1 MSRFTGHPVPVRLL
15 VGCRWPGRGYGA
27 RMSVPDAMADPRRC
41 RWLGFAG
48 SVAVAVGGLTA
59 GALSAR
65 DAVGP
70 GGGRLGLAGAYF
82 GLVLLVAAWWWLGRA
97 VRGPEPPGE
106 RFLLVT
112 LGVWAAPLVLGP
124 PLFSRDVYSYL
135 VQGTMAAAHMDV
147 YTYGADRLGGPLAA
161 EVPPVWQHT
170 PTPYGPVFLAVA
182 RAAVP
187 LGIAGMRLVAL
198 SGVALMIVF
207 LPVLARRCGTD
218 RSAALWLGA
227 LNPLLVLHLVAG
239 AHNDAV
245 MLGLLGAGLAAAG
258 RWPVPATILVTLA
271 ALVKVPAVLGL
282 AAVASIW
289 SYRLHGRARLV
300 RTGLATATVAA
311 VTTVAAT
318 AAAGTGYGWIGAL
331 GTPVS
336 AHNWSLTGT
345 LGRLTGAVP
354 AWRFLGAAAIAVV
367 LLLVWRRRHSLGPV
381 YALGLGLAAVALLG
395 PAIRPWYVLWALFP
409 IAAAA
414 PPGRVRRWAAA
425 GSGVLALAVLPDGF
439 SPDARQLAFAVSGG
453 GLAALALL
461 AWRTA
466 SRLPAADES
475 GTLP

>member
-1 MSRFTGHPVPVRLL
+1 
-15 VGCRWPGRGYGA
+15 
-27 RMSVPDAMADPRRC
+27 MSVPDAMADPRRC

-414 PPGRVRRWAAA
+414 PPARCAAGPPPAAA
-425 GSGVLALAVLPDGF
+425 S
-439 SPDARQLAFAVSGG
+439 SPSPYSRTDSPRTHGN
-453 GLAALALL
+453 
-461 AWRTA
+461 WR
-466 SRLPAADES
+466 SR
-475 GTLP
+475 